1 MAFIDNE
8 EINNIRQTAN
18 IIDIISSYIPLEQK
32 GRNYFGVCPFHND
45 HSPSM
50 SVSSEKQIYK
60 CFSCGATG
68 NVFTFVQ
75 NYENLSFVESVVLVA
90 KKVGINIKSN
100 IEENKTSKYDKYY
113 KIMDTSL
120 KFYMNN
126 LNTNDGLTA
135 KEYLLKRDINES
147 IIKEFRIGLSLD
159 SNNTLTN
166 LLIKKNIDKKDM
178 LDLGLSNKDGLDY
191 YDVFTKRIMFPL
203 EDVNGNV
210 VGFSGRIYKT
220 DNTSKYVNTRETLIF
235 KKGYMLFNYHRA
247 KDSIKRLGYVII
259 VEGFMDAIRLYSCNI
274 TNVIAIM
281 GTSLTT
287 EQINFIKKLRCKVML
302 CLDNDNA
309 GNTATY
315 SIGESLE
322 ANNVN
327 VSIIKLNDSKD
338 PDEYIVKYG
347 IENFNNKINA
357 SITFSDFKLNYLKK
371 DKNLNNSE
379 DLANYINEVL
389 SSLTKSND
397 EILKEITIKKL
408 SKEFD
413 ISYNLLK
420 EKLNLNN
427 KIVKEKKKDPIIIE
441 NKKDKYD
448 VACER
453 VLYYM
458 MNDFKYIKSFQ
469 NNIGYFSKKIYR
481 EVANEI
487 IYYYEENKNISVA
500 DFITFS
506 LKNEHVYSLV
516 LSIISNSSDDEIN
529 QSNFNIYL
537 DLVKEHNVKSE
548 ISILK
553 ERLKNELDSE
563 KKLIIAEKIA
573 KLKKGVFNNG

>member
-147 IIKEFRIGLSLD
+147 IIKEFKIGLSLD

-259 VEGFMDAIRLYSCNI
+259 VEGFMDAIRLYSSNI

-347 IENFNNKINA
+347 IENFNNKINT

>member
-259 VEGFMDAIRLYSCNI
+259 VEGFMDAIRLYSSNI
-274 TNVIAIM
+274 TNVIATM

-347 IENFNNKINA
+347 IENFNNKINT

>member
-347 IENFNNKINA
+347 IENFNNKINT

>member
-347 IENFNNKINA
+347 IENFNNKINT

-487 IYYYEENKNISVA
+487 VYYYEENKNISVA

>member
-259 VEGFMDAIRLYSCNI
+259 VEGFMDAIRLYSSNI

-347 IENFNNKINA
+347 IENFNNKINT

>member
-203 EDVNGNV
+203 EDINGNV

-259 VEGFMDAIRLYSCNI
+259 VEGFMDAIRLYSSNI
-274 TNVIAIM
+274 TNVIATM

-347 IENFNNKINA
+347 IENFNNKINT

>member
-113 KIMDTSL
+113 KIMDTAL

-220 DNTSKYVNTRETLIF
+220 DNTSKYVNTKETLIF

-327 VSIIKLNDSKD
+327 VSIIRLNDSKD

-347 IENFNNKINA
+347 VENFNNKTNT

-420 EKLNLNN
+420 DKLNLNN
-427 KIVKEKKKDPIIIE
+427 KIIKEKKKDPIIIE

-469 NNIGYFSKKIYR
+469 NNVGYFSKKIYR

-487 IYYYEENKNISVA
+487 TYYYEENKNISVA

-537 DLVKEHNVKSE
+537 DLVKEQNVKSE

>member
-203 EDVNGNV
+203 EDINGNV

-220 DNTSKYVNTRETLIF
+220 DNTSKYVNTKETLIF

-259 VEGFMDAIRLYSCNI
+259 VEGFMDAIRLYSSNI
-274 TNVIAIM
+274 TNVIATM

-327 VSIIKLNDSKD
+327 VSVVKLNDSKD

-347 IENFNNKINA
+347 VENFNNKINT

-469 NNIGYFSKKIYR
+469 NNVGYFSKKIYR

-487 IYYYEENKNISVA
+487 TYYYEENKNISVA

-537 DLVKEHNVKSE
+537 DLVKEQNVKSE

>member
-90 KKVGINIKSN
+90 KKVGINIKAN

-126 LNTNDGLTA
+126 LNTNDGMAA
-135 KEYLLKRDINES
+135 KEYLLKRNIDES

-166 LLIKKNIDKKDM
+166 LLIKKNIDRKDM

-220 DNTSKYVNTRETLIF
+220 DNTSKYVNTKETLIF

-259 VEGFMDAIRLYSCNI
+259 VEGFMDAIRLYSSNI

-315 SIGESLE
+315 SIGESFE
-322 ANNVN
+322 SNNIN
-327 VSIIKLNDSKD
+327 VSVIKLNDSKD

-347 IENFNNKINA
+347 VENFNNKINT

-413 ISYNLLK
+413 ISYSLLK
-420 EKLNLNN
+420 DKLNLNN

-469 NNIGYFSKKIYR
+469 NNVGYFSKKIYR

-487 IYYYEENKNISVA
+487 TYYYEENKNISVA

-537 DLVKEHNVKSE
+537 DLVKEQNVKSE